1 MVMNQNMIE
10 SKFDAKI
17 WRKIT
22 RTITGQTCQK
32 CYALQSFP
40 NLLLTAAVS

>member
-22 RTITGQTCQK
+22 GTITGQTCQK
-32 CYALQSFP
+32 CYRHNSHF
-40 NLLLTAAVS
+40 LTCY